1 MASSNIVVSGTGSA
15 SLSALIQQYYMPV
28 LYDNI
33 FKKSHPLLAILKG
46 KAKTFNGREIVV
58 PVEYADG
65 GNSVFGDQHGLG
77 SAYAPAIA
85 DIAKTASYNPTM
97 LTGHFLLTKEETLL
111 MNSPQ
116 AVKNIVGAK
125 VKNLQK
131 GLEKKVAENM
141 FDDSPA
147 VDAFHPISGL
157 LSAGA
162 ITDADSPANTIHVGG
177 INASSD
183 TWWKTPV
190 LDETSFSD
198 ASGENDSPADGADYV
213 AEDDMQ
219 DPAKDTY
226 ILRILARGIANARA
240 QTGEN
245 PDLIL
250 VPQYLF
256 DLIESELGEFKRGSL
271 ESDRMAKM
279 GFTGMSYRGVDIVAD
294 QDMVTGQLQTGGA
307 TTMKNKD
314 GRIYF
319 INTNYLY
326 MFFNSG
332 AKFTASDMIED
343 TKSNTFVQ
351 KVHTYGNLVV
361 TNRKAHCVVKNLYS
375 PTDYA

>member
-1 MASSNIVVSGTGSA
+1 MSNIVVSGTGSA

-65 GNSVFGDQHGLG
+65 GVSVFGDQHGLG
-77 SAYAPAIA
+77 SSYTPAIA
-85 DIAKTASYNPTM
+85 EIAKTASYNPTM

-116 AVKNIVGAK
+116 AIKNIVGAK

-162 ITDADSPANTIHVGG
+162 ITDSGSNTVHVGG

-190 LDETSFSD
+190 LDHSSFSD
-198 ASGENDSPADGADYV
+198 SSGENDSPADGADYV

-219 DPAKDTY
+219 DPSKDTY

-245 PDLIL
+245 PDIIL
-250 VPQYLF
+250 CPQYIY

-271 ESDRMAKM
+271 ESDRMAKL

-294 QDMVTGQLQTGGA
+294 QDMTTGQLQTGDA

-343 TKSNTFVQ
+343 PKSNTFVQ

-375 PTDYA
+375 PLDYA

>member
-279 GFTGMSYRGVDIVAD
+279 GFMGMSYRGVDIVAD

-361 TNRKAHCVVKNLYS
+361 TNRKAHCVVKDLYS
-375 PTDYA
+375 PLDYA